1 MNLYDAYNDF
11 RSETPMSYNV
21 NGSFGNTLIHE
32 LGHILTLN
40 TANQVAETTTS
51 ATSSSCTTFY
61 DEAFGCME
69 ADAVFTSSSTAYYQ
83 GQELIEPEFV
93 TTYAETNISEDI
105 AETFMYYVAQET
117 VPTTDAFSSGGLFKI
132 NFIKNNKWLS
142 PFKSLSNEIHT
153 DLESSEGALT
163 FKTQHRHRHRT
174 HCLPDPKTLKAAGL
188 AWQ

>member
-1 MNLYDAYNDF
+1 MKPPPNQRKYSSYYIAFVAPKFEATFVPYSQKLAKQF
-11 RSETPMSYNV
+11 R
-21 NGSFGNTLIHE
+21 I
-32 LGHILTLN
+32 
-40 TANQVAETTTS
+40 
-51 ATSSSCTTFY
+51 
-61 DEAFGCME
+61 
-69 ADAVFTSSSTAYYQ
+69 
-83 GQELIEPEFV
+83 
-93 TTYAETNISEDI
+93 
-105 AETFMYYVAQET
+105 
-117 VPTTDAFSSGGLFKI
+117 GLFKI